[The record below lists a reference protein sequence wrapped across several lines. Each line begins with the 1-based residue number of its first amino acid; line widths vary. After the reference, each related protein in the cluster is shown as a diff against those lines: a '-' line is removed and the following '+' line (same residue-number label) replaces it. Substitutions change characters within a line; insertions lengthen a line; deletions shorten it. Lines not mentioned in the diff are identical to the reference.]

1 MFLHGIKNAL
11 DFKEQQRRDMLDFK
25 NPTFVKLAE
34 VSNNDGQSM
43 VGDLLIDGEAIQS
56 SFKGIRDM
64 VVFTNKRLIIIN
76 VQGITGKKKDYS
88 SLPYSKIQAFSVESA
103 GVLDRDAELE
113 LYFSGLGKVRLE
125 FNAKFDVKAFN
136 RFLGAYIL

>member
-1 MFLHGIKNAL
+1 LFLHGIKNAL

>member
-1 MFLHGIKNAL
+1 
-11 DFKEQQRRDMLDFK
+11 MLDFK

-34 VSNNDGQSM
+34 VPNAEGLEM
-43 VGDLLIDGEAIQS
+43 AGELLIDGETIQS
-56 SFKGIRDM
+56 SFRGMRDM
-64 VVFTNKRLIIIN
+64 VIFTNKRLIVVN
-76 VQGITGKKKDYS
+76 VQGFSGKKRDYS

-103 GVLDRDAELE
+103 GTFDRDAELE

-136 RFLGAYIL
+136 RFLGSYIL

>member
-1 MFLHGIKNAL
+1 VIDL
-11 DFKEQQRRDMLDFK
+11 K

-34 VSNNDGQSM
+34 VSNLDGQAM
-43 VGDLLIDGEAIQS
+43 VGELLIDGEDIQS

-64 VVFTNKRLIIIN
+64 VIFTNKRLIVVN
-76 VQGITGKKKDYS
+76 VQGLSGKKKDFS

-103 GVLDRDAELE
+103 GTFDRDAELE

-125 FNAKFDVKAFN
+125 FNAKFDVKGFN
-136 RFLGAYIL
+136 RFLGSYIL

>member
-1 MFLHGIKNAL
+1 L
-11 DFKEQQRRDMLDFK
+11 LDFK

-34 VSNNDGQSM
+34 VSNDEGQAM
-43 VGDLLIDGEAIQS
+43 VGELFIGGENIES
-56 SFKGIRDM
+56 SFRGMRDM
-64 VVFTNKRLIIIN
+64 VIFTNKRLIIVN
-76 VQGITGKKKDYS
+76 VQGFSGKKRDFS

-103 GVLDRDAELE
+103 GTFDRDAELE

-136 RFLGAYIL
+136 RFLGSYIL

>member
-1 MFLHGIKNAL
+1 
-11 DFKEQQRRDMLDFK
+11 MLDFK

-34 VSNNDGQSM
+34 VSNDEGQAM
-43 VGDLLIDGEAIQS
+43 VGELFIGGENIES
-56 SFKGIRDM
+56 SFRGMRDM
-64 VVFTNKRLIIIN
+64 VIFTNKRLIIVN
-76 VQGITGKKKDYS
+76 VQGFSGKKRDFS

-103 GVLDRDAELE
+103 GTFDRDAELE

-136 RFLGAYIL
+136 RFLGSYIL